1 MTTKQINNLKKNLQ
15 EYSREIADKNNI
27 DLQKAISII
36 VSDLENCSKNTLDST
51 IDEINDIIGLIE
63 KNDTDSLNEKYPKL
77 QYDDL
82 SKMIDAG
89 IDVNVSAKPY
99 TIVQLKVIYFLLTK
113 DKNNN
118 AVKTKKKRV
127 VLEAVQEVILD
138 RKRNISLRNI

>member
-63 KNDTDSLNEKYPKL
+63 KNDTDRLNEKYPKL
-77 QYDDL
+77 KYDDL

-89 IDVNVSAKPY
+89 IDVNVSAKSY